1 MGMCRWTDWQQ
12 GLLGV
17 LDVTGLNPTI
27 WLNHLRFTH
36 TNPTVDNS
44 TALRGQILSRFGG
57 LGNHRYAVGFG
68 GDVEQSWASL
78 KFMIYFTAT
87 ATNVLFC
94 YWGQGAH
101 PAVPAGCRVT
111 VRRRTRAGTD

>member
-1 MGMCRWTDWQQ
+1 MCRWTDWQQ

-94 YWGQGAH
+94 YWGQGTH
-101 PAVPAGCRVT
+101 SAVPAGCP
-111 VRRRTRAGTD
+111 